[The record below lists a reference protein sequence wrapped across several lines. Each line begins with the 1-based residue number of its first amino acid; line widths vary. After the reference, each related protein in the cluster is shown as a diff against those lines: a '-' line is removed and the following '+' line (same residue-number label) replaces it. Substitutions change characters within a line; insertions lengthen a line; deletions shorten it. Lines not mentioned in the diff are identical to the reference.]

1 MLDPERGKKRKKGEP
16 GQHRETKRL
25 DFLIELI
32 SETLHLEQFM
42 LQMSIPKTTL
52 LLAQKY
58 IPLFLQFLKKVCP
71 RESGMGWKLTKFHIL
86 LHLVDDIKRLS
97 IPMNYDGNVVES
109 HHKEEKKVVDAHKCA
124 RLYLTNKPPSK
135 EQNRCL

>member
-42 LQMSIPKTTL
+42 L
-52 LLAQKY
+52 
-58 IPLFLQFLKKVCP
+58 
-71 RESGMGWKLTKFHIL
+71 
-86 LHLVDDIKRLS
+86 
-97 IPMNYDGNVVES
+97 
-109 HHKEEKKVVDAHKCA
+109 
-124 RLYLTNKPPSK
+124 
-135 EQNRCL
+135 